1 MRSCRASLCL
11 PLERLSEVYGLYPCS
26 TCLLSAPVE
35 NTKYTPFSPRG
46 KPGDFLLII
55 FLSLKMKYFR
65 GFWQW
70 FGLVISFF
78 QMLSKPNE
86 MSSHPSTNDKAKGSQ
101 CPKNSKNALAWL
113 IPYYPKSIL
122 WKISEHS
129 RNRSPV
135 KRNFKQFCPYNNFC
149 LYIQSSK

>member
-1 MRSCRASLCL
+1 
-11 PLERLSEVYGLYPCS
+11 
-26 TCLLSAPVE
+26 
-35 NTKYTPFSPRG
+35 
-46 KPGDFLLII
+46 LLII